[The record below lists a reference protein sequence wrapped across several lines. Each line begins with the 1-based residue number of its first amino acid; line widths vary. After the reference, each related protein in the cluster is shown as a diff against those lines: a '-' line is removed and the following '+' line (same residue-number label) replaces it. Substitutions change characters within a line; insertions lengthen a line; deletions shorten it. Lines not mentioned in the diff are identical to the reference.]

1 MEEEG
6 IKMNDEMFKK
16 IHEVL
21 DTCLS
26 ALQWS
31 EEKRRGVS
39 DYDWMNSVE
48 CISIYARELEELVE
62 EIMKDTKERCKVFS
76 MIKEEE

>member
-21 DTCLS
+21 NTCIS
-26 ALQWS
+26 ALKWS
-31 EEKRRGVS
+31 DEKRRGLS
-39 DYDWMNSVE
+39 DYDWMNSVN
-48 CISIYARELEELVE
+48 CISIFARELEELVE
-62 EIMKDTKERCKVFS
+62 EIKKDDEERCKVFS

>member
-1 MEEEG
+1 
-6 IKMNDEMFKK
+6 MNDEMFKK

-62 EIMKDTKERCKVFS
+62 EMMKDTKERCKVFS

>member
-62 EIMKDTKERCKVFS
+62 EMMKDTKERCKVFS